1 MYPIPT
7 ISQLAAFSGR
17 DEATYTGYANSA
29 LLQAA
34 LRFTQITEITDPS
47 QIPSYNAIS
56 QADNQLL
63 ATQGILAL
71 ADSIYLQFPYQQVIA
86 SPLNN
91 ESAGSYTYAKA
102 AFGGSSGSMSRMA
115 PAALELSLE
124 KTNIVLFDLA
134 IQMLSLRTRA
144 GGVFHGAV
152 SVFDEGERN
161 PALGGTM
168 FFEEDALPGQTG
180 RRWILGP
187 EDHNL
192 FSVFP
197 GMDINAPSY
206 PQDPGI

>member
-1 MYPIPT
+1 MYPVPT

-29 LLQAA
+29 LLQAT
-34 LRFTQITEITDPS
+34 LRFTQITEISDPS
-47 QIPSYNAIS
+47 QIPAYNAIS

-63 ATQGILAL
+63 ALQGILAL
-71 ADSIYLQFPYQQVIA
+71 ADSIYLQFPYQQVMA

-91 ESAGSYTYAKA
+91 ESAGSYNYAKA

-144 GGVFHGAV
+144 GGVFHG
-152 SVFDEGERN
+152 SVRVFEEGERSIQM
-161 PALGGTM
+161 GGVL
-168 FFEEDALPGQTG
+168 FFEEDSTGQ
-180 RRWILGP
+180 RFILGP

-197 GMDINAPSY
+197 GLDINAPSF

>member
-7 ISQLAAFSGR
+7 VSQLAAFSGR
-17 DEATYTGYANSA
+17 DESTYTGYANSA
-29 LLQAA
+29 LLQAT
-34 LRFTQITEITDPS
+34 LRFTHITEISDPS

-71 ADSIYLQFPYQQVIA
+71 ADNIYLQYPYQQVIA

-91 ESAGSYTYAKA
+91 ESAGSYNYAKA
-102 AFGGSSGSMSRMA
+102 AYGGASGSMSRMA

-124 KTNIVLFDLA
+124 KTNIVLFDMA

-144 GGVFHGAV
+144 GGVFHDAV
-152 SVFDEGERN
+152 SVFDEGESRQ
-161 PALGGTM
+161 PQLGGTL
-168 FFEEDALPGQTG
+168 FFEADDG